1 MTDAGAS
8 LVRAELVITRYG
20 HHVRTIDLGRQET
33 GKRLVATVRCGLPVG
48 TWNWR
53 IVVHNAAG
61 ARGAGHP
68 CALEVY
74 PR

>member
-1 MTDAGAS
+1 MTDAGVS
-8 LVRAELVITRYG
+8 RVRAKLVITRYG
-20 HHVRTIDLGRQET
+20 HHVRTIDLGRRAT
-33 GKRLVATVRCGLPVG
+33 GKRLVSLVRCGLPAG

-68 CALEVY
+68 HTLKVY